1 MKGLIQPAHISK
13 NNFLLQ
19 VIGLPVITFV
29 QVDGLEEELET
40 VNLPDRTVASGG
52 NTLPVE
58 FTAQVP
64 AHHDAEI
71 LALEAWFK
79 EAQDPVSPTYKK
91 VGLLLMKNIEGKVK
105 RTYTLTGIFA
115 KMRATD
121 ELSLDNAGEMAI
133 QTWTFSVDDVQP
145 TL

>member
-1 MKGLIQPAHISK
+1 MKGLIKSAHISK

-19 VIGLPVITFV
+19 VIGLPVIEFV

-40 VNLPDRTVASGG
+40 VELPDRTVASGG
-52 NTLPVE
+52 NTKAVE

-64 AHHDAEI
+64 AHHDVAV

-91 VGLLLMKNIEGKVK
+91 TGLLLMKNIEGKVK
-105 RTYTLTGIFA
+105 RTYTLTGIFP

-121 ELSLDNAGEMAI
+121 EVALDNEGEMALL
-133 QTWTFSVDDVQP
+133 TWTFSTDDVQP